1 MTARLD
7 DLAQPGVEALDGIG
21 RVDHPTDRRREG
33 EEGNDPIPRLMPG
46 LRISAIVTGHFI
58 FT

>member
-7 DLAQPGVEALDGIG
+7 DLAQPGVEALNGIG

-33 EEGNDPIPRLMPG
+33 EEGNDPSIFLYLIVVSII
-46 LRISAIVTGHFI
+46 LRRH
-58 FT
+58 